1 MSKVRYEAAR
11 YLNVDLEL
19 ESSSS
24 MEKLLRH
31 ISEQTV
37 VLHHAKHGR
46 SWVASLE
53 LLSQRPR
60 NSDQAML
67 LFVKLLKSLPSAQ
80 RREWDAARLR
90 TFNIGVQAGLDGTPL
105 ELKVGP
111 ATLNAVAALGA
122 GLAVTVYDPAKPTRK
137 EVAHRR
143 K

>member
-24 MEKLLRH
+24 MENLLGH
-31 ISEQTV
+31 LSEQAV
-37 VLHHAKHGR
+37 VLHHAKQGR
-46 SWVASLE
+46 SWVACLE

-60 NSDQAML
+60 NADQAILSFVEL
-67 LFVKLLKSLPSAQ
+67 LAGLPSAQ
-80 RREWDAARLR
+80 RRQWDAAKLR
-90 TFNIGVQAGLDGTPL
+90 TFNIGARAGLDGAPL

-111 ATLNAVAALGA
+111 ATLEAVAALGA
-122 GLAVTVYDPAKPTRK
+122 GLAITVYDPAKPTRK
-137 EVAHRR
+137 EVARRR